1 MIIPRIHFPER
12 AQRVHHFAVADL
24 PSTAK
29 GDNPIRNLQPLSL
42 REVIREDNGSGHHK
56 RNETNTVYNSAAV
69 QNAVFVKV
77 TGQ

>member
-1 MIIPRIHFPER
+1 MIIPSIHFPER
-12 AQRVHHFAVADL
+12 AQRAHQFAVADL
-24 PSTAK
+24 PSTTK

-56 RNETNTVYNSAAV
+56 RNETNTVYSIVAV
-69 QNAVFVKV
+69 KKAVFAKV